1 MSSKKPS
8 RTTNDETRKT
18 QKQIQPHQDPCS
30 RPTGALHKATEGTRD
45 YFSDQQLAADPG
57 MNAEDVRRSGWS
69 SFAGEHH
76 HRAQ

>member
-1 MSSKKPS
+1 MFASY
-8 RTTNDETRKT
+8 
-18 QKQIQPHQDPCS
+18 
-30 RPTGALHKATEGTRD
+30 GALHKATEGTRD